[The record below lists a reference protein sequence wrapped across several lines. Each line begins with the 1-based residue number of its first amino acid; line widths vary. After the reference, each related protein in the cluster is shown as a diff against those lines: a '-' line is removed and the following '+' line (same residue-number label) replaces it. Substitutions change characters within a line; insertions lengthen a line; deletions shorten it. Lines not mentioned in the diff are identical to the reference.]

1 MKKTIMNRFKESDIK
16 TSELANY
23 LQISR
28 PTLYKYFELYDN
40 KKYFEINAKSL
51 QLFKFVDSH
60 PLAGK
65 TVIIAYI
72 INELSDI
79 SDEVEEKTPKQEFI
93 NLIRNNDLF
102 DDVIKYLL
110 KVSKVINKAK
120 KTKEEDRLLEPY
132 NSIIELNKEE
142 K

>member
-16 TSELANY
+16 TSELADY

-79 SDEVEEKTPKQEFI
+79 SDEVEGKTSKQEFI
-93 NLIRNNDLF
+93 DLIKNNDVF
-102 DDVIKYLL
+102 DDVIEYLL
-110 KVSKVINKAK
+110 KVSKVIKKTK
-120 KTKEEDRLLEPY
+120 KTKEDEKFLEPY
-132 NSIIELNKEE
+132 KNIIVLNKEE